1 MATEKEK
8 FDYDKALAELE
19 SMAAAVEDPA
29 TRIEDID
36 RYVKR
41 AKELISS
48 CRGYLRSVRD
58 KADELDESDA

>member
-1 MATEKEK
+1 MEKVK

-19 SMAAAVEDPA
+19 TIATAVEDPA

-36 RYVKR
+36 KYVKK
-41 AKELISS
+41 AKELIAS

-58 KADELDESDA
+58 KTDELDM